1 MTEKRGEVFKYLI
14 VDEFMKGLMESRA
27 LATAFDMGIIDFLIQ
42 YRVLGKGEIKEKSG
56 GKGPAFDLLI
66 DLLEINGVI
75 EETKGG
81 LGLTGKF
88 LAALPFRDIMLA
100 RLRFANI
107 VTPDFT
113 GLFTTLISE
122 PEKFYRISRTVD
134 LFGYNLCYEYDQGN
148 YERAEYWVKI
158 TTVFTKYEAP
168 VCLNFHDFSGY
179 SRIMDIGGNSGEFV
193 LQACRRYRGISATVF
208 DLPLVCDI
216 GRKHVEQEP
225 ESTRITFEK
234 GNAFKDP
241 LPGGFDL
248 VMFKSMLHDWPDEAA
263 LHLITRATDSLVP
276 GGRLLIF
283 ERGPIELR
291 DDVPPYSIL
300 PFILFSQSFR
310 PPSLYNTYLEKSGL
324 KDISVMKVD
333 LETPFFLVT
342 ATKM

>member
-1 MTEKRGEVFKYLI
+1 MNEKKDKVFEYLI
-14 VDEFMKGLMESRA
+14 VDQFMQGLMESRA
-27 LATAFDMGIIDFLIQ
+27 LATAFDMGIIDYLIQ
-42 YRVLGKGEIKEKSG
+42 SCELEKREIKKKSG

-66 DLLEINGVI
+66 DLLKINGII
-75 EETKGG
+75 EKSQSG
-81 LGLTGKF
+81 LKLTGKF

-100 RLRFANI
+100 RLRFANL

-113 GLFTTLISE
+113 SLFTTLVSE
-122 PEKFYRISRTVD
+122 PENFYRVSRAVD
-134 LFGYNLCYEYDQGN
+134 LFGYNLCYDYNQDN

-168 VCLNFHDFSGY
+168 VCLSFHDFSGY

-193 LQACRRYRGISATVF
+193 LAACRRNPDISATVF

-225 ESTRITFEK
+225 ESSRITFEK

-241 LPGGFDL
+241 LPDGFDL

-263 LHLITRATDSLVP
+263 LDLITRAADSLVP

-283 ERGPIELR
+283 ERGPIELKNA
-291 DDVPPYSIL
+291 VPPYSIL

-310 PPSLYNTYLEKSGL
+310 PPTLYEAHLGKSGF
-324 KDISVMKVD
+324 KDISVKKID
-333 LETPFFLVT
+333 LETPFFLIT
-342 ATKM
+342 ATKT